1 MGWDYQNFAKIFLR
15 IALTT
20 KANQISKDGFC
31 DKLHYEAIRNV
42 LKMIV
47 GNFVNTLVDVEV
59 KGNSLKAER
68 RSKVFIRSLRGYS
81 SNILRSSYGKFM
93 IIL

>member
-1 MGWDYQNFAKIFLR
+1 VGWDYQNFVRLFLR

-20 KANQISKDGFC
+20 KANQISTDGSC
-31 DKLHYEAIRNV
+31 DKLHYEAVRNV
-42 LKMIV
+42 LKMIL

-68 RSKVFIRSLRGYS
+68 RYKVFIRSLRGYS
-81 SNILRSSYGKFM
+81 PNILRSSYDKFM
-93 IIL
+93 II